1 MDKNSIRPWDA
12 NGSLFLWEQ
21 KLLYH
26 CVKKNQAVR
35 EKITGIPDHHATKGR
50 SEVGK
55 DEMRKRRRCRS
66 VLLFY

>member
-21 KLLYH
+21 KSIYH

-35 EKITGIPDHHATKGR
+35 EKITG
-50 SEVGK
+50 
-55 DEMRKRRRCRS
+55 KRRMDDTGPSRHQGA
-66 VLLFY
+66 F

>member
-1 MDKNSIRPWDA
+1 MKR
-12 NGSLFLWEQ
+12 LQ
-21 KLLYH
+21 
-26 CVKKNQAVR
+26 
-35 EKITGIPDHHATKGR
+35 EKGGWMIPDHHATKGR